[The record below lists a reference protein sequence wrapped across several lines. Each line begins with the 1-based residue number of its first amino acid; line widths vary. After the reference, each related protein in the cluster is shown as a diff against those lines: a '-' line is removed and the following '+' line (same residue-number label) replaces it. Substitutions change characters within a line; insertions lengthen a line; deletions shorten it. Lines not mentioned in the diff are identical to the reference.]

1 MNRLHELRKER
12 GLTLRQLNNLT
23 GISDVNLSRYERG
36 TVQPKE
42 ETWRKLAYY
51 YGVQIS
57 YLKGTDK
64 EFDTYLENMVDKNL
78 RLKELRESENNVSQ
92 ADIAKTFHI
101 TRQAVQRWEVGK
113 SEPNIKTLIALADY
127 FNVSIDYL
135 VGRSD
140 VR

>member
-1 MNRLHELRKER
+1 MNRLRELRKER

-51 YGVQIS
+51 YGIQIS

-92 ADIAKTFHI
+92 ANIAKTFHI

>member
-1 MNRLHELRKER
+1 MNRLRELRKER
-12 GLTLRQLNNLT
+12 ELTLRQLDNIT

-42 ETWRKLAYY
+42 ETWEQLADY
-51 YGVQIS
+51 YGVPIS

-64 EFDTYLENMVDKNL
+64 EFDIYLESMVDKNL

>member
-1 MNRLHELRKER
+1 MNRLRELRKER

-36 TVQPKE
+36 MFQPRENK
-42 ETWRKLAYY
+42 WQKLADY
-51 YGVQIS
+51 YGVPIS